1 MTLKLTFETDYFTRD
16 WDLHS
21 NREDGMNRY
30 KPCIIKVSMNHALH
44 CVEVLKYKMY
54 LYCCHLQ
61 RQQAL
66 DSGTDYLLMKA
77 CKKMVK
83 VRHHS

>member
-1 MTLKLTFETDYFTRD
+1 MD
-16 WDLHS
+16 
-21 NREDGMNRY
+21 
-30 KPCIIKVSMNHALH
+30 HALH
-44 CVEVLKYKMY
+44 YVEVLKSKIY
-54 LYCCHLQ
+54 LYCDCHLQ

-83 VRHHS
+83 VSHHSLFTYITSSHLMSQSYDVSNISSNAISSD